1 MLASRKT
8 WGWTGAA
15 LAVLAIVAS
24 PTISAAQETARN
36 PIKTRMALAPRV
48 GIGSFTPAAAD
59 PRLAALMARSDI
71 AGNGFRFTPTGDA
84 ARNRKV
90 TVAIRA
96 RTSAPAQIFS
106 SNRGLAS
113 PLVASLGITPSA
125 YNLGASIGWKRFA
138 LSGDVA
144 RIDTGLEPGS
154 RESVRAGASYNAPRW
169 SGRVMVDA
177 ERGLGVQPRA
187 ITPEKSYSVDLGG
200 SYKLTRNLDVT
211 AGVRYKMQDRD
222 RLQTVTDDRRDSQ
235 ALYVGTAFKF

>member
-1 MLASRKT
+1 MFASRKR
-8 WGWTGAA
+8 WAWTGAA

-24 PTISAAQETARN
+24 PTISAAQESSRGSVKAR
-36 PIKTRMALAPRV
+36 MSVAPRS

-59 PRLAALMARSDI
+59 PRLAALMARTDL
-71 AGNGFRFTPTGDA
+71 AGAGFRFTPTGEAGRD
-84 ARNRKV
+84 RKV

-96 RTSAPAQIFS
+96 RTSTPSSQIFS
-106 SNRGLAS
+106 SNRGLGA
-113 PLVASLGITPSA
+113 PMIASLGITPSA

-144 RIDTGLEPGS
+144 RIDTGLQPGS

-169 SGRVMVDA
+169 SGRVLVDA

-187 ITPEKSYSVDLGG
+187 ITPDASYSVDLGG

-211 AGVRYKMQDRD
+211 AGVRYKMDRD
-222 RLQTVTDDRRDSQ
+222 RLQTAADDRRDSQ
-235 ALYVGTAFKF
+235 AVYVGTAFKF